1 MRRISRPKRRD
12 ASVSRVAF
20 RGCDAHVFDTLVN
33 SAPQKTIVIVDDEKS
48 YADLIT
54 QLLKENID
62 CDVRVYYRPADALAA
77 IAEFSPQVI
86 VSDYYMPE
94 INGFDFIR
102 RASAM
107 LPETAFVLIT
117 GHNMSTSLDEIA
129 SLPAIKGHLSKP
141 FGWRQLAG
149 EILGVWPDGNPPKL
163 RNGASLKT

>member
-1 MRRISRPKRRD
+1 M
-12 ASVSRVAF
+12 
-20 RGCDAHVFDTLVN
+20 N

-54 QLLKENID
+54 QLLKENLD
-62 CDVRVYYRPADALAA
+62 CEVRVYDRRADALAA
-77 IAEFSPQVI
+77 IAELNPQVI

-102 RASAM
+102 RASTK
-107 LPETAFVLIT
+107 LPETAFILIT
-117 GHNMSTSLDEIA
+117 GHNMATSLDEIA

-141 FGWRQLAG
+141 FGWRQLAV

-163 RNGASLKT
+163 RSGTSLKT

>member
-1 MRRISRPKRRD
+1 MQAVHGLPF
-12 ASVSRVAF
+12 AGAMPTF
-20 RGCDAHVFDTLVN
+20 WTPLVN
-33 SAPQKTIVIVDDEKS
+33 SAPQKTVVIVDDEKS

-62 CDVRVYYRPADALAA
+62 CDVRVYYCPADALAA

-163 RNGASLKT
+163 RNGASLKS

>member
-86 VSDYYMPE
+86 ESDYYMPE

-163 RNGASLKT
+163 RNGASLKS